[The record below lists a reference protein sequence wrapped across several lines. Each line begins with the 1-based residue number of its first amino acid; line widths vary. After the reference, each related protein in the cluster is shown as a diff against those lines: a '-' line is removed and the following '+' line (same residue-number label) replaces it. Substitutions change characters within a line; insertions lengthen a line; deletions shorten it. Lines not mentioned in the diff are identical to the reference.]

1 MAPYLSH
8 EMPGHM
14 LSSLYFAP
22 FEDVLGIGHDRGL
35 SSILVPGAGQANV
48 DTLELNPFETTRQR
62 QESEVKMLLEKVKI
76 QRINDKRLDSFECPD
91 PRKLETPSLLYIV
104 LVTTGD
110 DWTRCQFY
118 R

>member
-1 MAPYLSH
+1 LSKQAAPYLSH

-22 FEDVLGIGHDRGL
+22 FEDVLGIGHDRGF

-62 QESEVKMLLEKVKI
+62 QESEVKMLLEKVGESSVYRMNDSHQMDSLESRFSGI
-76 QRINDKRLDSFECPD
+76 RIAEFIYCFSYNR
-91 PRKLETPSLLYIV
+91 R
-104 LVTTGD
+104 
-110 DWTRCQFY
+110 
-118 R
+118 